1 MISTHDNDI
10 KLEFKNHGLTGLQ
23 NLGNTC
29 FMNTAI
35 HCVSNTIPLTSYF
48 LSNAYLQDLN
58 EDKKQYSF
66 VKEWV
71 RLLKVIW
78 SNNCTISPNSFHD
91 ATQKLAL
98 ECKRDCFTGLQQND
112 TQEFI
117 QFFIDSLHEGLCKE
131 VDIVISG
138 KPLNQVDNMALEA
151 MNVWKTHF
159 KSSYSTIIDT
169 FYGQYVSKIMST
181 EDNTDSSHQYE
192 PFCYLTLPIP
202 NKNNIDLYDC
212 LKCFCKTEHLTSGWE
227 SEKYNK
233 NVKAVK
239 QIMFW
244 STPKILIISINRYQ
258 INKNQY
264 TKNNCLINFPL
275 QNLNLENFCV
285 GYDKYKS
292 KYDLYGICNHNGTI
306 NGGHY
311 WCYIKNENGKWH
323 KHNDEDVTIIN
334 EDNIITSKAYCL
346 FYKKI

>member
-1 MISTHDNDI
+1 MISTTDENEDTI
-10 KLEFKNHGLTGLQ
+10 IFKNRGLTGLQ

-35 HCVSNTIPLTSYF
+35 HCISNTIPLTSYF
-48 LSNAYLQDLN
+48 LSDEYVQHLD
-58 EDKKQYSF
+58 EERKQYSF
-66 VKEWV
+66 IKEWV

-78 SNNCTISPNSFHD
+78 SSNCTISPNSFHN

-98 ECKRDCFTGLQQND
+98 ECNRDCFTGFQQND

-117 QFFIDSLHEGLCKE
+117 QFFIDSLHEGLRKE
-131 VDIVISG
+131 VEIVISG
-138 KPLNQVDNMALEA
+138 KPLNQIDVMALDA
-151 MNVWKTHF
+151 MNVWKKHF
-159 KSSYSTIIDT
+159 KSSYSKIIDT

-181 EDNTDSSHQYE
+181 EDATDSSHQYE
-192 PFCYLTLPIP
+192 PFCYLTLPIS
-202 NKNNIDLYDC
+202 NKKNQDLYDC
-212 LKCFCKTEHLTSGWE
+212 LRNFCRTECLTSGWE
-227 SEKYNK
+227 SEKYKK

-244 STPKILIISINRYQ
+244 STPKILIISINRYNNNS
-258 INKNQY
+258 NKQ
-264 TKNNCLINFPL
+264 NCLINFPL
-275 QNLNLENFCV
+275 QNFNLENFCV

-292 KYDLYGICNHNGTI
+292 KYDLYGICNHNGNM

-323 KHNDEDVTIIN
+323 KYNDEDVTIIN
-334 EDNIITSKAYCL
+334 EENLITSNAYCL